1 MAEYEAF
8 AFLNTEKHGASVGHN
23 AKTYFVDRVEE
34 VAPTWAD
41 LFLRTG
47 NGDDTSS
54 SLPKTTST
62 TTTTTPLAATPPAP
76 SPPPRLIHSSEK
88 SFWRTG
94 DRVLFHL
101 YEDRRRRLFIVVSRD
116 AAAPP
121 PTDASQPPTG
131 EYRPLFIRLDLVYTL
146 LENKAQSSSSA
157 PRAPLELLLKRTITD
172 DDTLVSEA
180 VQFLLARLAPAGKEP
195 LPLPP
200 WLGGEGLRGEDGQ
213 PHVERQVAFTAL
225 HGDPCPPDYPAL
237 ECPGPLVGG
246 GGGGGNGGALLSS
259 TATVVGGITEKS
271 EGGETGTVGG
281 AEKEAAVGEGDEAA
295 DAPAD
300 SADAAEAVALVAS
313 AKKAFDLFFQ
323 RAHGE
328 EDGEGGDEGSA
339 KVDALLFIA
348 QLADISSWSGP
359 CVAPPS
365 TAEPPN
371 VVGEETKEGE
381 AGGGAVGADGG
392 TGDGRAVTTA
402 AAGSGVAA
410 VRAKGKAG
418 TGKGAVQ
425 GVGKGNGTGPG
436 KKAGKGAGKGKGGA
450 VVAAVAGKGG
460 KKTTAKKKS

>member
-41 LFLRTG
+41 LFLRSG

-54 SLPKTTST
+54 SLSTATTTT
-62 TTTTTPLAATPPAP
+62 TTTTTPLSTPAPAP

-157 PRAPLELLLKRTITD
+157 PRAPLEPLRKRTITD
-172 DDTLVSEA
+172 DDALVNEA

-213 PHVERQVAFTAL
+213 PHVERQVTFTAL
-225 HGDPCPPDYPAL
+225 HGDPCPPDSPAL
-237 ECPGPLVGG
+237 ECPGP
-246 GGGGGNGGALLSS
+246 
-259 TATVVGGITEKS
+259 
-271 EGGETGTVGG
+271 
-281 AEKEAAVGEGDEAA
+281 
-295 DAPAD
+295 
-300 SADAAEAVALVAS
+300 
-313 AKKAFDLFFQ
+313 
-323 RAHGE
+323 
-328 EDGEGGDEGSA
+328 
-339 KVDALLFIA
+339 
-348 QLADISSWSGP
+348 
-359 CVAPPS
+359 
-365 TAEPPN
+365 
-371 VVGEETKEGE
+371 
-381 AGGGAVGADGG
+381 
-392 TGDGRAVTTA
+392 
-402 AAGSGVAA
+402 
-410 VRAKGKAG
+410 
-418 TGKGAVQ
+418 
-425 GVGKGNGTGPG
+425 
-436 KKAGKGAGKGKGGA
+436 
-450 VVAAVAGKGG
+450 
-460 KKTTAKKKS
+460 